1 MQSDIKKAILW
12 CAYIFTL
19 FTLSILVYYIV
30 KCLNF
35 NSWVI
40 AFMCVV
46 FSHQVIG
53 GVLRIIKA
61 LEEYDGKEI

>member
-1 MQSDIKKAILW
+1 MQSNIKEAIIW

-19 FTLSILVYYIV
+19 FILSILVYYIV

-46 FSHQVIG
+46 FSHRVIG
-53 GVLRIIKA
+53 GVLRIIEV
-61 LEEYDGKEI
+61 LEEIK